1 MSVKRFGAELA
12 PRSLGHLVRSA
23 SPFTSSGRGCAHPT
37 RKRPGSAPAMEPL
50 TCRSESGP
58 APSPAESTQASVTLA
73 QLLQL
78 VQQGQEL
85 PGLERRQVAATL
97 DEPTASR
104 LPRRPKPWEA
114 ARSAEHPAPQF
125 QTGDRG
131 LADPPSGQ
139 RSRLEEPGSA
149 VSEAPGPLQL

>member
-1 MSVKRFGAELA
+1 VIKLC
-12 PRSLGHLVRSA
+12 SLDQGGVRQ
-23 SPFTSSGRGCAHPT
+23 PDQ
-37 RKRPGSAPAMEPL
+37 
-50 TCRSESGP
+50 SGP
-58 APSPAESTQASVTLA
+58 APSPAESVPASVTLA

-114 ARSAEHPAPQF
+114 ARSAEQPAPQF
-125 QTGDRG
+125 QTGDRR

-149 VSEAPGPLQL
+149 VSEA